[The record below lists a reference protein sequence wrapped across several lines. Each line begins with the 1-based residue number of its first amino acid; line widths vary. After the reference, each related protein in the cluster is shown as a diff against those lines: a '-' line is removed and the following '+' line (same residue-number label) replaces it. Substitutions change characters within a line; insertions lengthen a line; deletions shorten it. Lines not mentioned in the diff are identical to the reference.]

1 MNIFSL
7 KSTGQDLVP
16 SRQDNYLAR
25 DILLKEAGNPH
36 YVRMTMRL
44 TVAGFAAFLVWAAI
58 AQVNIV
64 SRAPGTI
71 LPQSA
76 VQVVQHLDGGR
87 IAKIAV
93 REGEPVRAG
102 QLLVKLDDSEALADL
117 KTSQARYWSLFARAE
132 RLKAFIA
139 GRSPDY
145 SKIPTEFRGLVR
157 DEQTILNVNRQAR
170 QDQARV
176 LQAQLRQTTSEAG
189 VLGEIAAIRG
199 DLARDQ
205 LVSRTSYLDTQRT
218 LVQLQGQAAA
228 LRSQIAALGS
238 DQNRSAAEQL
248 SPALSELLQVQ
259 EQVKKFEDRLARTSI
274 RAPMDGVVQGLL
286 YKTVGGVIPPGAQV
300 TNVIPARDTVEAEV
314 RVAASDVGHVKVGQP
329 VRIKVSTFDFLRY
342 GAFDGKV
349 SMVAANST
357 VTDQGDAYYLTK
369 VKLDA
374 AQLNKMRKDQKLQ
387 SGMTLEADIITDR
400 QSVLRYLLRPIYAAF
415 ANSFWER

>member
-1 MNIFSL
+1 MNLFSL
-7 KSTGQDLVP
+7 KTAGQDLAP
-16 SRQDNYLAR
+16 SRRDNYLAR

-36 YVRMTMRL
+36 YVRMTVRL
-44 TVAGFAAFLVWAAI
+44 TVAGFAAFLAWAAI
-58 AQVNIV
+58 AQVDIV

-71 LPQSA
+71 MPLSS

-93 REGEPVRAG
+93 REGDSVRAG
-102 QLLVKLDDSEALADL
+102 QLLVQLDDSEARADL
-117 KTSQARYWSLFARAE
+117 KTAQARYWSLYARTE
-132 RLKAFIA
+132 RLKAFIG
-139 GRSPDY
+139 GRAADY
-145 SKIPTEFRGLVR
+145 SKIPAEFRGLVR
-157 DEQTILNVNRQAR
+157 DEQTILSVGRQAR

-189 VLGEIAAIRG
+189 VLSEIAAIRG

-238 DQNRSAAEQL
+238 DQDRGAAEQL

-259 EQVKKFEDRLARTSI
+259 EQVKKFEERLARTAL
-274 RAPMDGVVQGLL
+274 RAPMDGVVQGLA

-300 TNVIPARDTVEAEV
+300 TNVIPAGDTVEAEV

-329 VRIKVSTFDFLRY
+329 VRVKVSSYDFLRY
-342 GAFDGKV
+342 GAFEGKI
-349 SMVAANST
+349 SMIAANST
-357 VTDQGDAYYLTK
+357 VTEKGEAYYLTK
-369 VKLDA
+369 VKLNGT
-374 AQLNKMRKDQKLQ
+374 QLNKFRKDQKLQ
-387 SGMTLEADIITDR
+387 SGMTLEADIVTDR

-415 ANSFWER
+415 ATSFWER